1 MTSTRR
7 HKIARSAVIRR
18 VKPRK
23 SEKAKRSKAKTF
35 KRKSRNNVMRGGI
48 HKNLKV
54 YVIQKKLGKPKCY
67 IIRELSS
74 WKSLDTIYM
83 FFDEQLPDEELKTF
97 LCAALNLENLED
109 VQPQLTIPK
118 GSDDD
123 IFKSLFVKLSGFRS
137 YTLSSGKLPQNKNF
151 PLSKVVVTKHTPDF
165 NIGNGEAVIQR
176 VKTKTEVSFTDY
188 TFTEKTPEELKYD
201 FRSFD
206 FTLSNLNTLFDDIMS
221 STIRT
226 LTEFCNNS
234 EIMGKV
240 DQLRVLIDRQ
250 SRLSSAAEHFA
261 RLFAIGNGRVKDSK
275 DDDKN
280 YFIGEA
286 KRQIPFTAEDI
297 TKAGNL
303 IQEIKE
309 SPDYQK
315 CYVIISDDHRLDNYL
330 NRKTEFRTIEDIF
343 NQAYSNSF

>member
-67 IIRELSS
+67 IIRELS
-74 WKSLDTIYM
+74 WNSLDTLYM
-83 FFDEQLPDEELKTF
+83 FFDEQLQDEELKTF
-97 LCAALNLENLED
+97 LCAALNLDKLD
-109 VQPQLTIPK
+109 SLQPQLTITEEFGDK
-118 GSDDD
+118 V
-123 IFKSLFVKLSGFRS
+123 FKSLFVKLSGIRS
-137 YTLSSGKLPQNKNF
+137 YTLSSGKLPQRINF
-151 PLSKVVVTKHTPDF
+151 PLSKVRVTNHKPDF
-165 NIGNGEAVIQR
+165 KIGNGEEVIQR
-176 VKTKTEVSFTDY
+176 LKAKTEVSFTDY
-188 TFTEKTPEELKYD
+188 TFTEKTAEELKYD
-201 FRSFD
+201 FSSFD
-206 FTLSNLNTLFDDIMS
+206 FTLSNLNTLFDDITR

-226 LTEFCNNS
+226 LTEFCNKP

-250 SRLSSAAEHFA
+250 SRLSSAAENFA
-261 RLFAIGNGRVKDSK
+261 KLFSLGKGRVKNSK

-280 YFIGEA
+280 SYIEEA
-286 KRQIPFTAEDI
+286 KIRIPFTAEDI

-315 CYVIISDDHRLDNYL
+315 CYVIISDDHILDNYL
-330 NRKTEFRTIEDIF
+330 NRKTEFKTIEDIF
-343 NQAYSNSF
+343 NEAYSISF

>member
-35 KRKSRNNVMRGGI
+35 RRKSRNNVMRGGI

-151 PLSKVVVTKHTPDF
+151 PLSKVVVTKHTPEF
-165 NIGNGEAVIQR
+165 KIGNGEEVIQR

-188 TFTEKTPEELKYD
+188 TFTEKTPEELKYN
-201 FRSFD
+201 FRYFD
-206 FTLSNLNTLFDDIMS
+206 FTLSNLNTLFDNIMDL
-221 STIRT
+221 TIT
-226 LTEFCNNS
+226 ALTEFCNKS

-240 DQLRVLIDRQ
+240 NQLKELIVSQ
-250 SRLSSAAEHFA
+250 TRLRYAAEHYAKMFSI
-261 RLFAIGNGRVKDSK
+261 RKGQTESM
-275 DDDKN
+275 DDDKKF
-280 YFIGEA
+280 YIEEA
-286 KRQIPFTAEDI
+286 KRRILFTAEDI

-303 IQEIKE
+303 IQEIKK

-315 CYVIISDDHRLDNYL
+315 CNAIIKDDLSLRNYFDGTI
-330 NRKTEFRTIEDIF
+330 KFKTIEDIF
-343 NQAYSNSF
+343 QDAYNISF